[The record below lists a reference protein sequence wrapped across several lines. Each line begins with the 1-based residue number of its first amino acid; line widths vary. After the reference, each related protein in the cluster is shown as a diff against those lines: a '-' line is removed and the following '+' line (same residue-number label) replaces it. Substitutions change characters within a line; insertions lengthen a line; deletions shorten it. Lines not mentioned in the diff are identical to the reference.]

1 MSDEKNKKVM
11 KKKLIVIFFIISA
24 ALLVMYALTMI
35 LPLLSKNISCQDE
48 EGTANFNFY
57 EPDFE
62 ENIFEDEEYM
72 ALISDGVVRYDNS
85 SNSVVNIT
93 LENADE
99 HGDTVKLLV
108 DFVYSIIDGDCERYN
123 SFFSEEY
130 LESNGKKENFTM
142 QKIYN
147 CMITYFSQEDVSENG
162 NNYTKYIYKL
172 KYQIYENNG
181 TYRQDIGED
190 YKTQYIVI
198 TDRNGKLLIDAVTT
212 SNYK

>member
-35 LPLLSKNISCQDE
+35 LPLLSKNISYQDE

>member
-1 MSDEKNKKVM
+1 
-11 KKKLIVIFFIISA
+11 
-24 ALLVMYALTMI
+24 MYALTMI
-35 LPLLSKNISCQDE
+35 LPLLSKNISYQDE